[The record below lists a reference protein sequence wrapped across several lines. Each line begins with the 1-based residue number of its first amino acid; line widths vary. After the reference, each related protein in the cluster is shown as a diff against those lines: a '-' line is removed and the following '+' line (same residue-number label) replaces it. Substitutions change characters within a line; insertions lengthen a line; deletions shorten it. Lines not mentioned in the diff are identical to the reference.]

1 MKVRRFV
8 RVVPLSFALALG
20 VSGTV
25 GAVTAP
31 VSQATVLHAAAMG
44 ELTKTGT
51 FDKLLSSTS
60 FKMSVAMKPYIVET
74 NGMTHISLDS
84 MHAKLSAF
92 KKGDTVTVKGVLH
105 MGTILATTVVSGM

>member
-1 MKVRRFV
+1 VIPLPFV
-8 RVVPLSFALALG
+8 LALG
-20 VSGTV
+20 ISGTV
-25 GAVTAP
+25 GAVAAP
-31 VSQATVLHAAAMG
+31 ASQATVLHAAPMG

-51 FDKLLSSTS
+51 FEKLLSSTS
-60 FKMSVAMKPYIVET
+60 FKMSVGMKPYIVKT
-74 NGMTHISLDS
+74 NAMTHISVDS